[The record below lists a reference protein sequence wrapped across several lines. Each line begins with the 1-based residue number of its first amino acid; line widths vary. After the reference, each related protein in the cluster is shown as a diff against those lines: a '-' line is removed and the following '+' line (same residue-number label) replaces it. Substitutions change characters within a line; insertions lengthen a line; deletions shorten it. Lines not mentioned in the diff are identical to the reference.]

1 MTTILRSLVRAG
13 GTRLAR
19 KVGKALPLVG
29 TVVAVGLVG
38 YEIKKKGMVRGIV
51 NTALDATPVLGA
63 AKNAIEIFT
72 GDGDADVD
80 LALTNASSLRVRTA
94 DGPPRRR

>member
-29 TVVAVGLVG
+29 TAVAVGLVG
-38 YEIKKKGMVRGIV
+38 YEIKKKGLMRGIV
-51 NTALDATPVLGA
+51 NTALDATPVVGT
-63 AKNAIEIFT
+63 AKNVIEVFT
-72 GDGDADVD
+72 GDWLADKNEPKEHQK
-80 LALTNASSLRVRTA
+80 AA
-94 DGPPRRR
+94 

>member
-72 GDGDADVD
+72 GDWLADKKPAEQK
-80 LALTNASSLRVRTA
+80 ALGA
-94 DGPPRRR
+94 D